1 MTDTAEAQKKPE
13 GQGDSN
19 PEWKPPELGVETPE
33 QIAERQ
39 RTAARLALRE
49 KAVIRKIQYPDNTN
63 GIFYFED
70 KQKKIFLDGIQPSY
84 SLHSKKLSAG
94 TLSIE
99 FSSDKEKIITNCG
112 ALEKTTGNAAYLR
125 YSAAHS
131 TIVLENTNISEI
143 RDNQPHIKFPQ
154 TVSFKKQ
161 LDNSIYSVEASHNG
175 YIKNYKK
182 IVKRKINFQENKD
195 YLIGEDSIISA
206 TSKNREVIFHIR
218 FHILPNINVTQ
229 TNSRKNIILKTKN
242 NAIWMF
248 KSNKDL
254 ILEESVFIDK
264 NDVKETKQIV
274 IKGITKKNREKVQW
288 SLLKK

>member
-1 MTDTAEAQKKPE
+1 MPIN
-13 GQGDSN
+13 S
-19 PEWKPPELGVETPE
+19 
-33 QIAERQ
+33 I
-39 RTAARLALRE
+39 
-49 KAVIRKIQYPDNTN
+49 Y
-63 GIFYFED
+63 
-70 KQKKIFLDGIQPSY
+70 
-84 SLHSKKLSAG
+84 SKKLSAG
-94 TLSIE
+94 TLSLE
-99 FSSDKEKIITNCG
+99 FSSYKEKIITNCG
-112 ALEKTTGNAAYLR
+112 ALEKSTGNASYLR

-206 TSKNREVIFHIR
+206 TSKNTEVIFHIR